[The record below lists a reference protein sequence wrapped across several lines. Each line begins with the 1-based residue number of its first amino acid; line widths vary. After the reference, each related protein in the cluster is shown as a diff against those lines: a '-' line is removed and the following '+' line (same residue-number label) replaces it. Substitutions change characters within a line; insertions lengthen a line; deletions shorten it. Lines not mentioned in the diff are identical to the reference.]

1 MSQRAK
7 SRAVESSSAPTR
19 GSFHVEPTSH
29 VEPVASLPPWLEP
42 ARAGLVDYA
51 RLLATSGTERGL
63 IGPREV
69 PRLWERHLL
78 NCAVVADPAVGLVPP
93 AARIADIGSGA
104 GLPGLVWAIVRPDVE
119 VVLIEALL
127 RRATFLEDTVGQLG
141 LMDRVTVRRARAED
155 CAKSTDWQPVDVVT
169 ARAVAALPTLLG
181 WMIPLMGKSGV
192 ALALKGERAG
202 EEVQEV
208 RRDSHWARQQAG
220 LDLTISC
227 VGEDLVDPP
236 TTVVVARW
244 RNPQS

>member
-1 MSQRAK
+1 
-7 SRAVESSSAPTR
+7 
-19 GSFHVEPTSH
+19 
-29 VEPVASLPPWLEP
+29 
-42 ARAGLVDYA
+42 
-51 RLLATSGTERGL
+51 
-63 IGPREV
+63 
-69 PRLWERHLL
+69 
-78 NCAVVADPAVGLVPP
+78 VADPAVGLVPP

-104 GLPGLVWAIVRPDVE
+104 GLPGLVWAIVRPDVK

-127 RRATFLEDTVGQLG
+127 RRATFLEDAVGQLG